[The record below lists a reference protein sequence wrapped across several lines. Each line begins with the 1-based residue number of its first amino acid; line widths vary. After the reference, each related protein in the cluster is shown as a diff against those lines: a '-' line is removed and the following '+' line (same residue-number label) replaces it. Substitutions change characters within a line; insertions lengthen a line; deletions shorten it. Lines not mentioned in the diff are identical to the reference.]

1 MLEDGVKEKMINE
14 ITAAK
19 ADGDSVGGVLETAV
33 YGFAGRYR
41 RAVVRRGRKHAFL
54 GAFRRACGKGC

>member
-33 YGFAGRYR
+33 VGLPGRYR
-41 RAVVRRGRKHAFL
+41 
-54 GAFRRACGKGC
+54 